1 MAVAKSSDN
10 YNRIPNDRLHQ
21 CFRENEMSFL
31 GIVAFAGVLLFL
43 IMLMSKSMR
52 RQPIKAAAIG
62 FAICLVVFVVCMA
75 FAAKNNKQG
84 EKALKETQTQSEA
97 IGNV

>member
-1 MAVAKSSDN
+1 
-10 YNRIPNDRLHQ
+10 
-21 CFRENEMSFL
+21 MSFL